1 MVDVAYHSRWC
12 SARKDDSGE
21 LDFSTLRANR
31 EKELEIES
39 GPSVPMSRLNR
50 LAEKACV
57 VSHVITKNSLAVY

>member
-1 MVDVAYHSRWC
+1 MVGLAYHCRWY
-12 SARKDDSGE
+12 SARKDDGGE

-31 EKELEIES
+31 EKELEAES

-57 VSHVITKNSLAVY
+57 VSHVISKINN